1 MIKDSLESRV
11 GKTAAG
17 WEWEYGDKY
26 KTPLKLWNA
35 ILTENMNRVSLRTG
49 TKRKREDEYII
60 VDTGRV

>member
-1 MIKDSLESRV
+1 MIKVSLKRRV

-17 WEWEYGDKY
+17 WEWEYDKY

-49 TKRKREDEYII
+49 NKRKREDEYVI